1 MRTLAAMPLLIF
13 APATNPT
20 RYNRAG
26 AKGEQDASTK
36 LNVGWFYRF
45 TTDREAP
52 MELKP
57 HTM

>member
-36 LNVGWFYRF
+36 LNVGWFIGLLQ
-45 TTDREAP
+45 TGSS
-52 MELKP
+52 
-57 HTM
+57 

>member
-36 LNVGWFYRF
+36 LNVGWFIGLLQTVKLRWS
-45 TTDREAP
+45 
-52 MELKP
+52 
-57 HTM
+57 